1 MHKVVKVVDDVYG
14 KNFQVDRGLFASVIA
29 DLVKNNTAFPEI
41 TNVRIEKKLV
51 RAKENGKSV
60 KKDGKVERVER
71 DVMTVRFVDDSWV
84 EVVRNPEDGQYE
96 MVALVYALV
105 KRLMGKPN
113 ANGYVHGSGF
123 MRKLKDVLD
132 NASTPKKDAETK
144 AATIKAKEESDKK
157 EHEKALERKALHPSI
172 GSRLRDLEDKF
183 MVIID
188 KLDKM
193 TK

>member
-14 KNFQVDRGLFASVIA
+14 KNFQVDRGLFAGVIS

-41 TNVRIEKKLV
+41 TNVRIEKKMV
-51 RAKENGKSV
+51 RARENGKSV

-71 DVMTVRFVDDSWV
+71 DVMTVRFADDSWV
-84 EVVRNPEDGQYE
+84 EVVRNPDDGQDE
-96 MVALVYALV
+96 MVALVYAIV

-113 ANGYVHGSGF
+113 ENGYVHGSGF

-144 AATIKAKEESDKK
+144 AATIKAKEESDKIA
-157 EHEKALERKALHPSI
+157 HEKALERKAMNPSI

-183 MVIID
+183 VILCD
-188 KLDKM
+188 KLDKIA
-193 TK
+193 K

>member
-71 DVMTVRFVDDSWV
+71 DVMTVRFADDSWV
-84 EVVRNPEDGQYE
+84 EVVRNPEDGQDE

-113 ANGYVHGSGF
+113 ENGYVHGSGF

>member
-14 KNFQVDRGLFASVIA
+14 KNFQVDRDLFASVIA
-29 DLVKNNTAFPEI
+29 DLVSNNTAFPEI

-51 RAKENGKSV
+51 RAKKNGQSV

-71 DVMTVRFVDDSWV
+71 DVMTVRFADDSWV
-84 EVVRNPEDGQYE
+84 EVVRNPDDGQDE
-96 MVALVYALV
+96 MVALVYAIV
-105 KRLMGKPN
+105 KRLMGEPN
-113 ANGYVHGSGF
+113 ANGYVHGAGF
-123 MRKLKDVLD
+123 MRKLKTVLD
-132 NASTPKKDAETK
+132 NASTPKKDAEAK

-183 MVIID
+183 MTIID
-188 KLDKM
+188 KLDKIA
-193 TK
+193 K

>member
-29 DLVKNNTAFPEI
+29 DLVSNNTAFPEI

-51 RAKENGKSV
+51 RAKKNGQSV

-71 DVMTVRFVDDSWV
+71 DVMTVRFADDSWV
-84 EVVRNPEDGQYE
+84 EVVRNPDDGQDE
-96 MVALVYALV
+96 MVALVYAIV
-105 KRLMGKPN
+105 KRLMGEPN
-113 ANGYVHGSGF
+113 ENGYVHGAGF
-123 MRKLKDVLD
+123 MRKLKTVLD

-144 AATIKAKEESDKK
+144 AAVIKAKEESDKK

-183 MVIID
+183 MTIID
-188 KLDKM
+188 KLDKIA
-193 TK
+193 K